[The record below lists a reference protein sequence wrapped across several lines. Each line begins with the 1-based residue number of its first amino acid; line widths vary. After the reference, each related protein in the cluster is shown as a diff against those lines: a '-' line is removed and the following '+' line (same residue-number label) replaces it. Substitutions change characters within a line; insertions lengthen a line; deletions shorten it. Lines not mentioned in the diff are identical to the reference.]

1 MSFRIILLLVFACPV
16 ATRPSQFVTVDEWPA
31 FPDDVSWCQTS
42 RGSCSGQQHSW
53 KIVKTWLPYSNT
65 PMDYAHVRFADW
77 DGDKDTDVILLEI
90 EGTIVWFE
98 RLPSGSFN
106 RHELG
111 QVTAGASDS
120 SGNRGILCQQCSIL
134 FCNSP
139 PIVSN
144 SVSRTDHVFLY
155 SFFNHSEFHD

>member
-1 MSFRIILLLVFACPV
+1 MGSCCELIPTFRAMSFRIILLLVCACPV
-16 ATRPSQFVTVDEWPA
+16 ATRPSHVTVHES
-31 FPDDVSWCQTS
+31 FLLDDMSWCQTS

-53 KIVKTWLPYSNT
+53 KSVKTWLPYTNT
-65 PMDYAHVRFADW
+65 PMDYATVRFADW

-111 QVTAGASDS
+111 QVTAGASD
-120 SGNRGILCQQCSIL
+120 
-134 FCNSP
+134 
-139 PIVSN
+139 
-144 SVSRTDHVFLY
+144 
-155 SFFNHSEFHD
+155 